1 MLLTWRRMRGAPSSY
16 NPRNAPWKPCMY
28 ARWNPGASYTVDA
41 SQLVNMHKRHA
52 LSTTFADQRDLDSH
66 TPTGAERHASDG
78 TDAKERRREQVLAG
92 KTTNGDTRSS
102 GTEKAVG
109 RGMSKCRP
117 RIHDTRA
124 FFILLAGTESH
135 CGWIRSSRDAIVSR
149 VGGSRRPSPLVESR
163 AKACFEKTQRLWHML
178 VLLSMAQCGGGR
190 S

>member
-66 TPTGAERHASDG
+66 TPTGTERHASDG

-149 VGGSRRPSPLVESR
+149 VGGGRRPSPLVESR
-163 AKACFEKTQRLWHML
+163 AKACFEKTQQLWHML